1 MLSVIIP
8 AYKAIKYIDEC
19 IASIKGD
26 CEILIGVDACE
37 ETYNHIKHLE
47 NVYYFKE
54 NVGPYV
60 IKNTLVDQAK
70 YDSILFFD
78 SDDVMAPGT
87 IEKVTEI
94 LSSKDY
100 VKLSYIDFIKK
111 PLLSGI
117 VYSNA
122 VIGIKK
128 DVFNSINGFYPWRC
142 SADTELVN
150 RLKHNNFSCKT
161 ILNVCYY
168 RRLHKDNL
176 TVRKETGHGSP
187 IRKTYVDYINLH
199 LSKQSWPNP
208 LIKTIQDYDKD

>member
-8 AYKAIKYIDEC
+8 AYKATEYIDEC

-78 SDDVMAPGT
+78 SDDIMAPGT
-87 IEKVTEI
+87 IEKVTNT
-94 LSSKDY
+94 LNSKDY

-111 PLLSGI
+111 PLLNGI

-128 DVFNSINGFYPWRC
+128 NVFTSINGFYPWRC
-142 SADTELVN
+142 SADTELTY

-161 ILNVCYY
+161 IPDVCYY
-168 RRLHKDNL
+168 RRLHKNNL
-176 TVRKETGHGSP
+176 TVKKETGHGSP
-187 IRKTYVDYINLH
+187 IRKTYVDYINVH
-199 LSKQSWPNP
+199 LSKQTWPNP
-208 LIKTIQDYDKD
+208 PIKTIQDYDKD

>member
-1 MLSVIIP
+1 
-8 AYKAIKYIDEC
+8 
-19 IASIKGD
+19 
-26 CEILIGVDACE
+26 VDACE
-37 ETYNHIKHLE
+37 ETYNHIRHLE

-70 YDSILFFD
+70 YDDILFFD
-78 SDDVMAPGT
+78 SDDIMAEGT
-87 IEKVTEI
+87 IEEVTNVLE
-94 LSSKDY
+94 SKDY
-100 VKLSYIDFIKK
+100 VNLSYIDFIKK

-150 RLKHNNFSCKT
+150 RLQYNNFSCKT
-161 ILNVCYY
+161 IPDVCYY
-168 RRLHKDNL
+168 RRLHQDNL
-176 TVRKETGHGSP
+176 TVKKETGHGSP
-187 IRKTYVDYINLH
+187 IRKTYVDYINVH
-199 LSKQSWPNP
+199 LSKQTWPNP
-208 LIKTIQDYDKD
+208 PIKTIQDYDKD

>member
-37 ETYNHIKHLE
+37 ETYNHIRHLE

-60 IKNTLVDQAK
+60 IKNTLVDEAK
-70 YDSILFFD
+70 YDDILFFD
-78 SDDVMAPGT
+78 SDDIMAPGT
-87 IEKVTEI
+87 IERIIEA
-94 LSSKDY
+94 LNSKDY

-128 DVFNSINGFYPWRC
+128 SVFNSINGFYPWRC
-142 SADTELVN
+142 SADTELTY
-150 RLKHNNFSCKT
+150 RLEHNNFSCKT
-161 ILNVCYY
+161 IPDVCYY
-168 RRLHKDNL
+168 RRLHQDNL
-176 TVRKETGHGSP
+176 TVKKETGHGSP

-199 LSKQSWPNP
+199 LSKQTWTNP
-208 LIKTIQDYDKD
+208 SVKTTQDYDKD

>member
-1 MLSVIIP
+1 
-8 AYKAIKYIDEC
+8 
-19 IASIKGD
+19 
-26 CEILIGVDACE
+26 
-37 ETYNHIKHLE
+37 
-47 NVYYFKE
+47 
-54 NVGPYV
+54 VGPYV
-60 IKNTLVDQAK
+60 IKNTLINQAK
-70 YDSILFFD
+70 YDDILFFD

-87 IEKVTEI
+87 IDKVTET
-94 LSSKDY
+94 LNSKDY

-150 RLKHNNFSCKT
+150 RLQYNNFSCKT
-161 ILNVCYY
+161 IPDVCYY
-168 RRLHKDNL
+168 RRLHQDNL

-208 LIKTIQDYDKD
+208 SIKTTQDYDKD

>member
-8 AYKAIKYIDEC
+8 AYKATKYIDEC
-19 IASIKGD
+19 IVSIKGD
-26 CEILIGVDACE
+26 CEILIGVDGCI

-60 IKNTLVDQAK
+60 IKNTLVNQAK

-87 IEKVTEI
+87 IEKVTET
-94 LSSKDY
+94 LNSKDY

-111 PLLSGI
+111 PLLNGI

-128 DVFNSINGFYPWRC
+128 SVFNSINGFYPWRC

-150 RLKHNNFSCKT
+150 RLQYNNFSCKT
-161 ILNVCYY
+161 IPDVCYY

-187 IRKTYVDYINLH
+187 IRKTYVDYINVH
-199 LSKQSWPNP
+199 LSKQTWPNP
-208 LIKTIQDYDKD
+208 PIKTIQDYDKD

>member
-8 AYKAIKYIDEC
+8 AYKATKYIDEC

-26 CEILIGVDACE
+26 CEILIGVDGCI

-87 IEKVTEI
+87 IEKVTET
-94 LSSKDY
+94 LNSKDY

-111 PLLSGI
+111 PLLNGI
-117 VYSNA
+117 VYNNA

-150 RLKHNNFSCKT
+150 RLQYNNFSCKT
-161 ILNVCYY
+161 IPDVCYY

-199 LSKQSWPNP
+199 LSKKSWPNP
-208 LIKTIQDYDKD
+208 SIKTTQDYDKD

>member
-8 AYKAIKYIDEC
+8 AYKATKYIDEC
-19 IASIKGD
+19 IDSIKGD
-26 CEILIGVDACE
+26 CEILIGVDGCI

-60 IKNTLVDQAK
+60 IKNTLIDQAK
-70 YDSILFFD
+70 YDDILFFD
-78 SDDVMAPGT
+78 SDDIMAEGT
-87 IEKVTEI
+87 IEKVTKT
-94 LSSKDY
+94 LNSKDY

-128 DVFNSINGFYPWRC
+128 SVFNSINGFYPWRC

-150 RLKHNNFSCKT
+150 RLQYNNFSCKT
-161 ILNVCYY
+161 IPDVCYY
-168 RRLHKDNL
+168 RRLHQDNL

-187 IRKTYVDYINLH
+187 IRKTYVDYINVH

-208 LIKTIQDYDKD
+208 LTKTIQDYDKD

>member
-8 AYKAIKYIDEC
+8 AYKATKYIDEC

-26 CEILIGVDACE
+26 CEILIGVDGCI
-37 ETYNHIKHLE
+37 ETYNHIRHLE

-60 IKNTLVDQAK
+60 IKNTLINQAK
-70 YDSILFFD
+70 YDNILFFD

-87 IEKVTEI
+87 IEKVTET
-94 LSSKDY
+94 LNSKDY

-150 RLKHNNFSCKT
+150 RLQYNNFSCKT
-161 ILNVCYY
+161 IPDVCYY

-199 LSKQSWPNP
+199 LSKKSWPNP
-208 LIKTIQDYDKD
+208 SIKTTQDYDKD

>member
-8 AYKAIKYIDEC
+8 AYKATKYIDEC

-26 CEILIGVDACE
+26 CEILIGVDGCI
-37 ETYNHIKHLE
+37 ETYNHIRHLE

-60 IKNTLVDQAK
+60 IKNTLINQAK
-70 YDSILFFD
+70 YDNILFFD

-87 IEKVTEI
+87 IEKVTET
-94 LSSKDY
+94 LNSKDY

-150 RLKHNNFSCKT
+150 RLQYNNFSCKT
-161 ILNVCYY
+161 IPDVCYY
-168 RRLHKDNL
+168 RRLHQDNL

-199 LSKQSWPNP
+199 LSKKSWPNP
-208 LIKTIQDYDKD
+208 SIKTTQDYDKD

>member
-8 AYKAIKYIDEC
+8 AYKATKYIDEC
-19 IASIKGD
+19 IDSIKGD
-26 CEILIGVDACE
+26 CEILIGVDGCI

-60 IKNTLVDQAK
+60 IKNTLIDQAK
-70 YDSILFFD
+70 YDDILFFD
-78 SDDVMAPGT
+78 SDDIMAEGT
-87 IEKVTEI
+87 IEKVTKT
-94 LSSKDY
+94 LNSKDY

-117 VYSNA
+117 VYNNA

-150 RLKHNNFSCKT
+150 RLQYNNFSCKT
-161 ILNVCYY
+161 ISDVCYY
-168 RRLHKDNL
+168 RRLHQDNL
-176 TVRKETGHGSP
+176 TVKKETGHGSP
-187 IRKTYVDYINLH
+187 IRKTYVDYINVR
-199 LSKQSWPNP
+199 LSKQTWPNP
-208 LIKTIQDYDKD
+208 TIKTIQDYVKD